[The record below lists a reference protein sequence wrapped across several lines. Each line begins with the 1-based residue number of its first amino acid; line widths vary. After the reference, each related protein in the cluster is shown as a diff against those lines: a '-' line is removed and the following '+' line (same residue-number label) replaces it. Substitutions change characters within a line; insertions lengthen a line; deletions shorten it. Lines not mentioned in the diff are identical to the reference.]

1 MKNDLNR
8 SEQIKVH
15 IKLNTCRIIDRLA
28 DLANTNCQV
37 NYEASPRYIT
47 IPILVKK
54 PFVAVNRIRFNAQDN
69 ILSLIDYQTE
79 KIIYYLTFSPAVK
92 HDDGFDKII
101 ADYFLKDNHFKCCLD
116 EKYLDPLYRL

>member
-79 KIIYYLTFSPAVK
+79 KIIYYLTFSPLSSMMM
-92 HDDGFDKII
+92 GLI
-101 ADYFLKDNHFKCCLD
+101 
-116 EKYLDPLYRL
+116 R